1 MNKSDLKE
9 IILSQQ
15 KRTYP
20 SLIQREVFEKLVE
33 YIKTPFIVIISGI
46 RRAGKSTLL
55 YQLQQKYSGY
65 YLNFD
70 DERLVNFTV
79 ADFQLLYETFIELY
93 GSKNFFYFDEIQNIQ
108 GWERFVRRLH
118 DERKKVYVTGSN
130 ASMLSKELG
139 THLTGRYVEV
149 TIYPFSFK
157 EFLALKSYIFLPHDL
172 YVTEKKI
179 QITKHFD
186 EYFTQGGFP
195 EYLTTK
201 NTDYLKLLYDNILYR
216 DIMARYNLSSEKAL
230 KELMYLLANSLAKK
244 ISFNSL
250 KKSLQLGSSTTVK
263 EYCTYLENSFLI
275 YLVNTFSYSL
285 KTQLYL
291 DKKTYLVDTRL
302 AVNLGFRMSQDVGR
316 LLENLVFIELK
327 RKKKEVYY

>member
-1 MNKSDLKE
+1 
-9 IILSQQ
+9 
-15 KRTYP
+15 
-20 SLIQREVFEKLVE
+20 
-33 YIKTPFIVIISGI
+33 
-46 RRAGKSTLL
+46 
-55 YQLQQKYSGY
+55 
-65 YLNFD
+65 
-70 DERLVNFTV
+70 
-79 ADFQLLYETFIELY
+79 
-93 GSKNFFYFDEIQNIQ
+93 
-108 GWERFVRRLH
+108 
-118 DERKKVYVTGSN
+118 
-130 ASMLSKELG
+130 
-139 THLTGRYVEV
+139 
-149 TIYPFSFK
+149 
-157 EFLALKSYIFLPHDL
+157 L

-327 RKKKEVYY
+327 RKKKEVYYYSEKKECDFIIKDGAKITEALQVCYELHADNRERELEGLMEALHTFKLKQGIILTHDQTEEITKNGKKILVMPVFKWLLQL